1 MKTFVFAAVIFCLTI
16 FQSSASTLW
25 LIGDSTV
32 KNGAV
37 KAEIKP
43 GDYVLLQFGHN
54 DAGKVA
60 GELAPGKPTRAS
72 LQGIGE
78 ETEEAIM
85 GPEKTETVHTYGW
98 YLRQFVQGAK
108 ERGATPIVLS
118 PVPRND
124 WKDGK
129 VFRSTD
135 FGKWALEVAK
145 AEQVPFIDLNEIV
158 AKHYEA
164 LGQERVKPFFPNE
177 HTHTSEDGAK
187 LNAQSVVEG
196 ILSLKDL
203 PLRTFVVPQHL
214 AK

>member
-43 GDYVLLQFGHN
+43 GDYVLMQFGHN

-85 GPEKTETVHTYGW
+85 GPDKTETVHTYGW
-98 YLRQFVQGAK
+98 YLRQFALGAK

-145 AEQVPFIDLNEIV
+145 AEHVPFIDLNEIV

-196 ILSLKDL
+196 ILSLKDF